1 MHLRSTRELII
12 NITNCKGFRKLRATY
27 HSVLS
32 KYAETHEQCLLE
44 ALEISQEIGDKS
56 SKAISYLKVGTVLES
71 VGQLVKAK
79 ERYKKSL
86 EINKEIDNK
95 RGVAASCANLRRVL
109 TSVGEYSK
117 AEEYLLESLE
127 VKQANE
133 LHTQRSGMLP
143 QPCKIVSIGRGLI
156 IIPGL
161 NRILI
166 Q

>member
-1 MHLRSTRELII
+1 MVNIPKLKNVIMMHLRSTRELVI
-12 NITNCKGFRKLRATY
+12 NITNCKGLRKLRATY

-95 RGVAASCANLRRVL
+95 RGVAASCANLRPICPFH
-109 TSVGEYSK
+109 SK
-117 AEEYLLESLE
+117 GRWTPISLSWLSWFDKIFVFLE
-127 VKQANE
+127 KKFK
-133 LHTQRSGMLP
+133 LHRGLAQRSHSRRQG
-143 QPCKIVSIGRGLI
+143 
-156 IIPGL
+156 
-161 NRILI
+161 
-166 Q
+166 